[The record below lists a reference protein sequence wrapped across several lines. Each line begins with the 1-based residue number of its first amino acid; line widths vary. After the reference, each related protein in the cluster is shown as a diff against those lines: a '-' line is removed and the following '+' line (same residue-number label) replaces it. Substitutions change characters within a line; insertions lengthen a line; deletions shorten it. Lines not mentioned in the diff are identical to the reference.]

1 MEERNDKVPN
11 IVEVED
17 LRVGFDDTP
26 VLRDL
31 SLGVRKGEVLGLVG
45 ESGCGK
51 TTLLRTILLLHE
63 PAGGRILLFGEDTG
77 KMRSAGI
84 HRIRRRMGVLF
95 QYGALFSSLTVLE
108 NVGVPFKEHTNLSH
122 GAIREIGMVK
132 IALAGLP
139 ESAAAKYPSELS
151 GGMRK
156 RAALAR
162 AIALDPELLLLDE
175 PTAGLD
181 PIGAAAFDDL
191 VLQLAHDLGL
201 TLLMVTHDLDT
212 LWRVTD
218 RIAVLGEGRI
228 LAIGPKEVVAVAGH
242 PWIREYFQGP
252 RGRAAT
258 RGALP
263 R

>member
-1 MEERNDKVPN
+1 MANHANEEKEI
-11 IVEVED
+11 IVQVEGLRIEFEDAVILDD
-17 LRVGFDDTP
+17 L
-26 VLRDL
+26 DL
-31 SLGVRKGEVLGLVG
+31 SVKRGEIMGLVG
-45 ESGCGK
+45 ESGGGK
-51 TTLLRTILLLHE
+51 TTLLRTVLLLHE
-63 PAGGRILLFGEDTG
+63 PAAGKVRLFGEDIARLG
-77 KMRSAGI
+77 FKGI

-95 QYGALFSSLTVLE
+95 QNGALFSSLTVLE
-108 NVGVPFKEHTNLSH
+108 NVALPFKEHTKMSPS
-122 GAIREIGMVK
+122 AARDIGMVK

-139 ESAAAKYPSELS
+139 EDAATKYPSELS

-181 PIGAAAFDDL
+181 PIGAAAFDALVRELAIDL
-191 VLQLAHDLGL
+191 DL
-201 TLLMVTHDLDT
+201 TVLMVTHDLDT

-228 LAIGPKEVVAVAGH
+228 LAVGPKEVVAVTGH
-242 PWIREYFQGP
+242 PWIQEYFQGP
-252 RGRAAT
+252 RGRAA
-258 RGALP
+258 RGTVP

>member
-1 MEERNDKVPN
+1 MEERNEKVPD
-11 IVEVED
+11 IVQVED
-17 LRVGFDDTP
+17 LRVGFEETL

-31 SLGVRKGEVLGLVG
+31 SLGVHRGEVLGLVG
-45 ESGCGK
+45 GSGCGK

-63 PAGGRILLFGEDTG
+63 PSGGRIRIFGEDVG
-77 KMRSAGI
+77 RMGRADI
-84 HRIRRRMGVLF
+84 HRVRSRMGVLF
-95 QYGALFSSLTVLE
+95 QYGALFSSLNVLE
-108 NVGVPFKEHTNLSH
+108 NVGVPFREHTNLSRRS
-122 GAIREIGMVK
+122 IREIGMLK

-139 ESAAAKYPSELS
+139 EDAAEKYPSELS

-162 AIALDPELLLLDE
+162 ALALDPELLLLDE

-191 VLQLAHDLGL
+191 VLELANDLGL
-201 TLLMVTHDLDT
+201 TVLMVTHDLDT

-228 LAIGPKEVVAVAGH
+228 LAVGPKEVVAVAGH

-252 RGRAAT
+252 RGRAAA